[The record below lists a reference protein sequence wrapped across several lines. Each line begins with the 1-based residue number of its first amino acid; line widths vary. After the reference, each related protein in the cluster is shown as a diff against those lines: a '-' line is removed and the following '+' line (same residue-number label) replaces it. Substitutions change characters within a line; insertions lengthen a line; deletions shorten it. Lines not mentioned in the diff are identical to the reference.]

1 MHQICFLHP
10 EDGAFIVTI
19 ENKTVAITGAGRGIG
34 RATAIHLAA
43 RGARLVL
50 GARSEMEIAAV
61 AGEIEAAG
69 GEAIYRATDVTRRA
83 DLDAL
88 VAFACERFAR
98 LDVFVN
104 NAGIGPLSRFDA
116 LQVDDWNAM
125 IDVNLKGALYGIAA
139 ALPVF
144 SRQDSGHIVNVISTA
159 GIKIVPTM
167 GVYAATKNALR
178 TATEA
183 LRQESGPQPAD
194 NGSVAGFYRYDIRRC
209 RHFRPQRQGDDPK
222 AQGRPCH
229 FSGRDRTGNSLRNR
243 TTWRCRSRQHRGAP
257 DRTGLMSRSE

>member
-1 MHQICFLHP
+1 M
-10 EDGAFIVTI
+10 TI
-19 ENKTVAITGAGRGIG
+19 ANKIVAITGAGRGIG

-43 RGARLVL
+43 RGARLAL
-50 GARSEMEIAAV
+50 GARSEAEIAAV

-69 GEAIYRATDVTRRA
+69 GEAIYRATDVTKRD

-88 VAFACERFAR
+88 VGFACKRFGR
-98 LDVFVN
+98 LDVIVN

-116 LQVDDWNAM
+116 LEVDAWDAM

-144 SRQDSGHIVNVISTA
+144 SRQDSGHVINVISTA
-159 GIKIVPTM
+159 GIKIMPTM

-183 LRQESGPQPAD
+183 LRQESGPHLRVTEVSPGFIDTTFADDTIGNADIKAAIQKRKQELAISPEAIARAIAFAIEQPGD
-194 NGSVAGFYRYDIRRC
+194 VEIGSIVV
-209 RHFRPQRQGDDPK
+209 RPT
-222 AQGRPCH
+222 AQ
-229 FSGRDRTGNSLRNR
+229 D
-243 TTWRCRSRQHRGAP
+243 
-257 DRTGLMSRSE
+257 